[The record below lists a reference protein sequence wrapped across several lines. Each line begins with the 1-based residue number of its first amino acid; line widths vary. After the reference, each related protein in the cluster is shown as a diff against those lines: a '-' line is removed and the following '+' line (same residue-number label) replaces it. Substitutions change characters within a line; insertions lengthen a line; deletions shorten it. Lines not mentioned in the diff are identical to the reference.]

1 MIRFILLALLA
12 WFLYKLI
19 FRVIIPVYSATRQV
33 KKQFGEMKARMEE
46 EQMKRQGFNPTT
58 GQNFDAGPTPKKE
71 STPVPKSDY
80 IEFEEIK

>member
-46 EQMKRQGFNPTT
+46 EQMKRQGFDPT
-58 GQNFDAGPTPKKE
+58 GQSFNAGPTPKKE
-71 STPVPKSDY
+71 SASVPKSDY